1 MKILIVGACLL
12 TFICC
17 TPKEAEVRTEP
28 AEVRTEPTD
37 QTKIRAKASNHNYE
51 EEFLI
56 KRAVE
61 VKKKKVTKTEKPI
74 AKKVKPKAKVV
85 KKETTKP
92 ASQKE
97 AKPKISITAKTST
110 PPKAETKPK
119 VSKTSAPAK
128 TKTKP
133 KVSKTKPKVSKTST
147 QPKTKADPKVST
159 TAKTPSPPKTETKP
173 KVSVTAKTSAPP
185 KTESTPKK
193 TKEIS
198 FKLSFYTTLPEHNGG
213 YTKTASGESIV
224 GLKNVVASNYYPLGT
239 KIYLEGF
246 GTVRVADRGGPDFN
260 SSIRLDV
267 LIQRK
272 SGESN
277 KEYAARV
284 WDMGRQTISGY
295 IVK

>member
-1 MKILIVGACLL
+1 MKFLIVGVCLL
-12 TFICC
+12 TFISC
-17 TPKEAEVRTEP
+17 TPKET
-28 AEVRTEPTD
+28 EVRTEPTN
-37 QTKIRAKASNHNYE
+37 QTKTRAKALNHNYE

-56 KRAVE
+56 KRVVAVE
-61 VKKKKVTKTEKPI
+61 KKEAAKTQKPIAKKVKPK

-92 ASQKE
+92 APQKRTKPKISIT
-97 AKPKISITAKTST
+97 AKAPTPPKTKTKPKISITAKTST
-110 PPKAETKPK
+110 PPKTK
-119 VSKTSAPAK
+119 SS
-128 TKTKP
+128 
-133 KVSKTKPKVSKTST
+133 
-147 QPKTKADPKVST
+147 
-159 TAKTPSPPKTETKP
+159 
-173 KVSVTAKTSAPP
+173 
-185 KTESTPKK
+185 PKK

-224 GLKNVVASNYYPLGT
+224 GLKNVVANNYYPLGT

-246 GTVRVADRGGPDFN
+246 GTMRVADRGGSDFN
-260 SSIRLDV
+260 SSTRLDV

-272 SGESN
+272 GGESN
-277 KEYAARV
+277 VEYAARV

>member
-1 MKILIVGACLL
+1 MKILIVGVCLL
-12 TFICC
+12 TFMSW
-17 TPKEAEVRTEP
+17 TPKE

-37 QTKIRAKASNHNYE
+37 QTKIRTKASNHNYE

-56 KRAVE
+56 KRAAE

-74 AKKVKPKAKVV
+74 AKKVKPKAKAVKKETTKPAPKKDAKPKAKVAKKETTKPKAKVVKKDTKPKAKVV

-92 ASQKE
+92 KAEVVKKE
-97 AKPKISITAKTST
+97 TTKPVPKKDTKPKISITAKAST
-110 PPKAETKPK
+110 
-119 VSKTSAPAK
+119 
-128 TKTKP
+128 
-133 KVSKTKPKVSKTST
+133 
-147 QPKTKADPKVST
+147 
-159 TAKTPSPPKTETKP
+159 PPKTETKP
-173 KVSVTAKTSAPP
+173 KAPVTAKTPTPP
-185 KTESTPKK
+185 KTESPPKK

-260 SSIRLDV
+260 SSVRLDV

-277 KEYAARV
+277 KEYTARV
-284 WDMGRQTISGY
+284 WDMGRQTVSGY
-295 IVK
+295 IVE

>member
-1 MKILIVGACLL
+1 MKILIVGVCLL
-12 TFICC
+12 TFMSW
-17 TPKEAEVRTEP
+17 TPKE

-37 QTKIRAKASNHNYE
+37 QTKTRTKASNHNHE

-56 KRAVE
+56 KRAAE
-61 VKKKKVTKTEKPI
+61 VKKKKVTKTEKPT

-85 KKETTKP
+85 KKETTKS

-97 AKPKISITAKTST
+97 TKPKIAITAKTSA
-110 PPKAETKPK
+110 PPKTKTKPK
-119 VSKTSAPAK
+119 VSKTSAPPKTTPTPPK

-133 KVSKTKPKVSKTST
+133 KVSKTSTS
-147 QPKTKADPKVST
+147 PKTKADPKVST
-159 TAKTPSPPKTETKP
+159 TAKTPTSTKTETKP
-173 KVSVTAKTSAPP
+173 KVSVTAKTPTPP

-193 TKEIS
+193 AKEIS

-213 YTKTASGESIV
+213 YTKTASGENIV

-239 KIYLEGF
+239 KIYLKGF

-260 SSIRLDV
+260 SSVRLDV

-277 KEYAARV
+277 KAYAARV
-284 WDMGRQTISGY
+284 WDMGRQTVSGY
-295 IVK
+295 IVE

>member
-1 MKILIVGACLL
+1 MKFLIVGVCLL
-12 TFICC
+12 TFISC

-28 AEVRTEPTD
+28 TN
-37 QTKIRAKASNHNYE
+37 QTKTRAKALNHNYE

-61 VKKKKVTKTEKPI
+61 VKREKVTKAQKPI

-85 KKETTKP
+85 KKGTTKP

-97 AKPKISITAKTST
+97 AKPKIPITAKTAA
-110 PPKAETKPK
+110 PP
-119 VSKTSAPAK
+119 K

-133 KVSKTKPKVSKTST
+133 KASKVSTLPKTKTEPKTSKTPTP
-147 QPKTKADPKVST
+147 PKTKAKPEVSI
-159 TAKTPSPPKTETKP
+159 TAKTPT
-173 KVSVTAKTSAPP
+173 PP

-198 FKLSFYTTLPEHNGG
+198 FKLSFYTTLPQHNGG
-213 YTKTASGESIV
+213 HMKTASGESIV

-246 GTVRVADRGGPDFN
+246 GTMRVADRGGSDFN
-260 SSIRLDV
+260 SSVRLDV

-277 KEYAARV
+277 TEYAARV
-284 WDMGRQTISGY
+284 WDMGRQTVSGY

>member
-1 MKILIVGACLL
+1 MKFLIVGVCLL
-12 TFICC
+12 TFISCA
-17 TPKEAEVRTEP
+17 PKEAEVTTEP
-28 AEVRTEPTD
+28 IN
-37 QTKIRAKASNHNYE
+37 QTKIRAKALNHNHE

-56 KRAVE
+56 KKVVE
-61 VKKKKVTKTEKPI
+61 VKKKKVAKTQEPIAKKVKPK

-92 ASQKE
+92 TPQKRT
-97 AKPKISITAKTST
+97 KPKISITAKTST
-110 PPKAETKPK
+110 P
-119 VSKTSAPAK
+119 
-128 TKTKP
+128 
-133 KVSKTKPKVSKTST
+133 
-147 QPKTKADPKVST
+147 
-159 TAKTPSPPKTETKP
+159 
-173 KVSVTAKTSAPP
+173 
-185 KTESTPKK
+185 PKK

-213 YTKTASGESIV
+213 YTKTASGESIA

-246 GTVRVADRGGPDFN
+246 GTVRVADRGGSDFN

-272 SGESN
+272 NGESN
-277 KEYAARV
+277 AEYAARV